1 MLRNRVEETSQRT
14 AGATA
19 AALAEVNLIA
29 RVATAR
35 DLRAFEELYR
45 TYHVRLTRF
54 LERLTRRHD
63 AFVEELLNDTMLV
76 VWKRAD
82 SYNGRS
88 KVSTWIFA
96 IAYRKTLKA
105 LRRADDAT
113 QDHEPEQHASAD
125 PGPEQ
130 QLEQRQ
136 LRSVLGCALRELTP
150 EHRAVIE
157 LTYFQG
163 AAYSEIAQ
171 IVECSVGTV
180 KTRMFHARRRLRAL
194 LTGELGD
201 WL

>member
-19 AALAEVNLIA
+19 AAQAEVNLIA

-54 LERLTRRHD
+54 LERLTRRRD
-63 AFVEELLNDTMLV
+63 ALVEELLNDTMLV

-96 IAYRKTLKA
+96 IAYRKALKA
-105 LRRADDAT
+105 LRRVDDAIE
-113 QDHEPEQHASAD
+113 DHEPEQHASAD

-130 QLEQRQ
+130 QLDQRQ